1 MTTTFYA
8 PIEIQD
14 ALLKF
19 GLYLN
24 VLMQNNSQ
32 ERCEKTVHLASETF
46 IKYMENEDFAKECYE
61 KVKVLVHSKNNYYA
75 FLLFDQ
81 MLKNNKFAFKA
92 AKKDG

>member
-24 VLMQNNSQ
+24 VLMQSNSQ

-46 IKYMENEDFAKECYE
+46 IKYMENEEFAKECYE
-61 KVKVLVHSKNNYYA
+61 KVKALVHSKNNYYA

-81 MLKNNKFAFKA
+81 ILKNNKIAMKT